1 MEISQKTYFP
11 VQVRYPGEEIDI
23 RELVQPESY
32 PVKMALSKVYNP
44 SSTTEQNIMNCWDF
58 VCKGIDYPPS
68 GDWHRREAFPTG
80 GLFSRSLVSQSTP
93 DFWSFPYETL
103 SLGIGDCEDSSILLC
118 SMLRTFITPSD
129 VFVTIG
135 YYGRPDPSLGHA
147 WVTVYRMGQKY
158 VLETTLSE
166 SLVSISQVVETSPYL
181 PYHRF
186 NDVIYQ
192 EVQSGFVLGVRNR
205 DAKHRLIR
213 SHYAD
218 RRFTEY

>member
-32 PVKMALSKVYNP
+32 SVKMALSKVYNP
-44 SSTTEQNIMNCWDF
+44 SSTPEQNIMNCWDF
-58 VCKGIDYPPS
+58 VCKEIDYPPA

-80 GLFSRSLVSQSTP
+80 GFFSRSLVSQSTP

-103 SLGIGDCEDSSILLC
+103 SLGIGDCEDTSILLC
-118 SMLRTFITPSD
+118 SMLRNFMNPSE

-135 YYGRPDPSLGHA
+135 YYGRQDPSLGHA
-147 WVTVYRMGQKY
+147 WVTIDRMGQKC

-166 SLVSISQVVETSPYL
+166 ALVSISQVLETSPYF
-181 PYHRF
+181 PYHKF
-186 NDVIYQ
+186 NDVLYQ
-192 EVQSGFVLGVRNR
+192 EVRSGFVLG
-205 DAKHRLIR
+205 AKNKDTKYEFLMNQYSGRV
-213 SHYAD
+213 
-218 RRFTEY
+218 